1 MNEERMRILKML
13 EEGKISVDEATE
25 LIKAMETSQTQEIA
39 PLEGKPK
46 WLRIRV
52 DSGDS
57 EKVNVNL
64 PLSLA
69 RVALKFIPQ
78 QAKGQMEEQGVDM
91 DALLSEITEIKIG
104 KLVEVEDGDDHVSI
118 WIE

>member
-13 EEGKISVDEATE
+13 EEEKISVEEATK
-25 LIKAMETSQTQEIA
+25 LIEAVEAPQEAKIV
-39 PLEGKPK
+39 PQGKPK
-46 WLRIRV
+46 WLRVRV
-52 DSGDS
+52 QDGED
-57 EKVNVNL
+57 EKVSVNL

-78 QAKGQMEEQGVDM
+78 QARGQMEEQGIDI
-91 DALLSEITEIKIG
+91 DAILNEVTETKIG
-104 KLVEVEDGDDHVSI
+104 KLVEVQDGDEHVEV

>member
-13 EEGKISVDEATE
+13 EEGKISVEEATK
-25 LIKAMETSQTQEIA
+25 LIEAVEAPPQETEIV
-39 PLEGKPK
+39 PQGKPK
-46 WLRIRV
+46 WLKV
-52 DSGDS
+52 HVTDGDS

-78 QAKGQMEEQGVDM
+78 HARVHMEEHEIDIEE
-91 DALLSEITEIKIG
+91 LLSTITETKIG
-104 KLVEVEDGDDHVSI
+104 KLVEVQDGDEHVEV

>member
-13 EEGKISVDEATE
+13 EEGKISVEEATR
-25 LIKAMETSQTQEIA
+25 LIEAVEGPKETEIA
-39 PLEGKPK
+39 AQGKPK
-46 WLRIRV
+46 WLKIRV
-52 DSGDS
+52 TGGGS

-78 QAKGQMEEQGVDM
+78 QAKGQIEAQGIDIES
-91 DALLSEITEIKIG
+91 LLDEVTENKIG
-104 KLVEVEDGDDHVSI
+104 KLVEVQDGGDHVEI

>member
-13 EEGKISVDEATE
+13 EEEKISVEEATK
-25 LIKAMETSQTQEIA
+25 LIEAVEAPQETEIA
-39 PLEGKPK
+39 PQGKPK
-46 WLRIRV
+46 WLRVRV
-52 DSGDS
+52 QDGED
-57 EKVNVNL
+57 EKVSVNL

-78 QAKGQMEEQGVDM
+78 QARGRIEEQGIDI
-91 DALLSEITEIKIG
+91 DAILNEVTETKIG
-104 KLVEVEDGDDHVSI
+104 KLVEVQDGDEHVEV

>member
-13 EEGKISVDEATE
+13 QEGKITVDEATE
-25 LIKAMETSQTQEIA
+25 LIKAMEASQSEESILA
-39 PLEGKPK
+39 EGKPK
-46 WLRIRV
+46 WLKVRV
-52 DSGDS
+52 SSGDS
-57 EKVNVNL
+57 EKVSVNL

-78 QAKGQMEEQGVDM
+78 QAKGQMEEQGIDI
-91 DALLSEITEIKIG
+91 DALLSAVTETKIG
-104 KLVEVEDGDDHVSI
+104 KLVEVEDGEDHVSV

>member
-1 MNEERMRILKML
+1 MSEERMRILKML
-13 EEGKISVDEATE
+13 EEGKVSVNEATE
-25 LIKAMETSQTQEIA
+25 LIKAVEASQAEETMPA
-39 PLEGKPK
+39 EGTPK
-46 WLRIRV
+46 WLKIRV
-52 DSGDS
+52 SSGDS

-78 QAKGQMEEQGVDM
+78 QAKGQMEEQGVDI
-91 DALLSEITEIKIG
+91 DALLGEVTETKIG
-104 KLVEVEDGDDHVSI
+104 KLVEVEDGEDHVSI